1 MTFFIP
7 LWLSLVA
14 FMGLYTPLAVY
25 ESQECPAYTQG
36 YVKDGKVVICPNNL
50 TMPRQEVINH
60 EVVHLIQSN
69 LGVDTLL
76 PPATLDYLIH
86 TRMDEMEKLNV
97 ILVYSD
103 SGYMMQE
110 FEARLLQTLPD
121 DVIMSLYRLSQG
133 YATTNLSD

>member
-1 MTFFIP
+1 MSFFIP

-36 YVKDGKVVICPNNL
+36 YVKDDKVVICPNNL

-76 PPATLDYLIH
+76 PHSTIDYLVH
-86 TRMDEMEKLNV
+86 HNMSEMEKLNV

-121 DVIMSLYRLSQG
+121 DVIMNLYRLSQG
-133 YATTNLSD
+133 YATTNLGN

>member
-1 MTFFIP
+1 MSFFIP

-36 YVKDGKVVICPNNL
+36 YVKDDKVVICPNNL

-76 PPATLDYLIH
+76 PHSTIDYLVH
-86 TRMDEMEKLNV
+86 TRMSEMEKLNV

-133 YATTNLSD
+133 YASTNLSD

>member
-1 MTFFIP
+1 MTVFIP
-7 LWLSLVA
+7 LWLSLIA
-14 FMGLYTPLAVY
+14 FMGLYTPLSVY

-36 YVKDGKVVICPNNL
+36 YVKDNKVVICPNQL

-76 PPATLDYLIH
+76 PHSTINYLVH
-86 TRMDEMEKLNV
+86 HNMSEMEKLNV

-121 DVIMSLYRLSQG
+121 DVIMTLYRLSQG
-133 YATTNLSD
+133 YASTNLGN

>member
-1 MTFFIP
+1 MSFFIP

-14 FMGLYTPLAVY
+14 FMGLYSPLKVHD
-25 ESQECPAYTQG
+25 SLECPAYTQG
-36 YVKDGKVVICPNNL
+36 YVKDGEVYICSNNL
-50 TMPRQEVINH
+50 TLPRQEVINH

-76 PPATLDYLIH
+76 PHDVLNILIH
-86 TRMDEMEKLNV
+86 NNMTEMEKLNV

-121 DVIMSLYRLSQG
+121 DVIMNMYRLSQG
-133 YATTNLSD
+133 YASTNLGN

>member
-1 MTFFIP
+1 MSLFMPLLMTLAAYVGLHP
-7 LWLSLVA
+7 SLSVLDVTCDP
-14 FMGLYTPLAVY
+14 YV
-25 ESQECPAYTQG
+25 QG
-36 YVKDGKVVICPNNL
+36 YVQDGIVHVCKDAEL
-50 TMPRQEVINH
+50 PRQTIINH
-60 EVVHLIQSN
+60 EIVHLVQSN

-76 PPATLDYLIH
+76 PHSTLDYLVH
-86 TRMDEMEKLNV
+86 TRMSEMEKLNV

-133 YATTNLSD
+133 YASTNLSD

>member
-1 MTFFIP
+1 MSFFIP

-76 PPATLDYLIH
+76 PHSTINYLVH
-86 TRMDEMEKLNV
+86 HNMSEMEKLNV

-121 DVIMSLYRLSQG
+121 DVIMTLYRLSQG
-133 YATTNLSD
+133 YASTNLGN

>member
-14 FMGLYTPLAVY
+14 FMGLYSPLEVY
-25 ESQECPAYTQG
+25 ESLDCPAYTQG
-36 YVKDGKVVICPNNL
+36 YVKDGEVYICPNNL

-76 PPATLDYLIH
+76 PHEALNYLINNN
-86 TRMDEMEKLNV
+86 MSEMEKLNV
-97 ILVYSD
+97 ILVYYD

-121 DVIMSLYRLSQG
+121 DVIMNMYRLSQG
-133 YATTNLSD
+133 YASTNLSD